1 MRLSIKKFI
10 FLLSVLLVSGM
21 IVAGWA
27 LAFHFAHTAKNAESL
42 IELINTNPAVN
53 VVPLA
58 LDRNNIVLVLF
69 CIGMIGFFGVRR
81 QRKASENF
89 VRLNHPES
97 KSHADSINDN
107 KLPTL

>member
-1 MRLSIKKFI
+1 MLYIQRRKSGNFRSCVAKKFKVADLPEAG
-10 FLLSVLLVSGM
+10 FNFDVL
-21 IVAGWA
+21 I
-27 LAFHFAHTAKNAESL
+27 
-42 IELINTNPAVN
+42 
-53 VVPLA
+53 
-58 LDRNNIVLVLF
+58 

-81 QRKASENF
+81 QRKTSENF

>member
-1 MRLSIKKFI
+1 MRLSLKKFS
-10 FLLSVLLVSGM
+10 FLLLVLLVSGM
-21 IVAGWA
+21 IAAGWA
-27 LAFHFAHTAKNAESL
+27 LGFQFAHTANTSESL
-42 IELINTNPAVN
+42 LNLTKTNPAVN

-58 LDRNNIVLVLF
+58 LDGNNIMLVLIW
-69 CIGMIGFFGVRR
+69 IGIIGFFGVRR
-81 QRKASENF
+81 QRKTSENF